1 MNVNI
6 GDNIKKLRSASNMTQ
21 GDLAERLRVTISSI
35 SAYENGTRMPS
46 YDILIKIARLFSV
59 TTDNLLGFSNKYVAD
74 VSGLDAEQR
83 KVIFELVELYKLKND
98 KDNYIRIDKQTREAL
113 NNYDIKKV
121 DVYVKGKD
129 Y

>member
-6 GDNIKKLRSASNMTQ
+6 GENIKNLRTTSNMTQ

-35 SAYENGTRMPS
+35 SAYENGSRMPS
-46 YDILIKIARLFSV
+46 YDILIKIARLFNV

-83 KVIFELVELYKLKND
+83 KNIFEIIELYKLKND
-98 KDNYIRIDKQTREAL
+98 KDNYIRVDKQTREAL
-113 NNYDIKKV
+113 NNFDIEQIN
-121 DVYVKGKD
+121 VYYRD
-129 Y
+129 TE